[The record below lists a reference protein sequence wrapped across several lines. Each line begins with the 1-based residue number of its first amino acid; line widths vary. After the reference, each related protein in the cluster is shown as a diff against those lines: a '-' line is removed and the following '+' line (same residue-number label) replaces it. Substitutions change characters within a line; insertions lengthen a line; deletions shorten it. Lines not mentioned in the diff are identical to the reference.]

1 MDIIKTKRGEEM
13 DENVA
18 NKVKRKN
25 GFNQKKLYDNL
36 FIASFLFYPILL
48 FCVFWVYTNFDSI
61 LLGFRKYD
69 ELNNPSFAGLA
80 NFKDFI
86 NYVILNGDPRWGIA
100 FKNTL
105 KMYLIPLIPCNLC
118 YIFFAYILFKH
129 CPAHRILRFIVLLP
143 QIIAGFI
150 LALVF
155 KRFVEQA
162 LPGIMSELFG
172 LTDFPNLLWDKET
185 AFGTQLFYV
194 IWISFSTNLIVYPNA
209 MKEIDT
215 AILEAAQIDGVQN
228 MFQELWYIIVPLIYP
243 TMCTFIITGFS
254 GMIMAGGAVP
264 TFYYFNAPTH
274 VVNVGYLYWIQM
286 TNADSFIDYPLYA
299 AGGLMLTVIIA
310 PLTML
315 LRWALDKY
323 GPSTE
328 GY

>member
-1 MDIIKTKRGEEM
+1 MKIGIHKGMT
-13 DENVA
+13 
-18 NKVKRKN
+18 RKN
-25 GFNQKKLYDNL
+25 GLNRKKLNDNL
-36 FIASFLFYPILL
+36 FVASFLFYPLLL
-48 FCVFWVYTNFDSI
+48 FCVFWLYANFDSI
-61 LLGFRKYD
+61 LLSFRRYD
-69 ELNNPSFAGLA
+69 EFNKASFAGLE

-86 NYVILNGDPRWGIA
+86 RFVLLEGDPRWGIA

-118 YIFFAYILFKH
+118 YIFFAYILFKQ
-129 CPAHRILRFIVLLP
+129 CPAHKVLRFIVLLP

-162 LPGIMSELFG
+162 LPSIASSLFG
-172 LTDFPNLLWDKET
+172 VKNFPTLLWEKEY

-194 IWISFSTNLIVYPNA
+194 IWTSFSTNLIVYPNA
-209 MKEIDT
+209 MKEIDSG
-215 AILEAAQIDGVQN
+215 ILEAAQLDGVQN

-243 TMCTFIITGFS
+243 TMTTFLITGFS
-254 GMIMAGGAVP
+254 SMIMAGGAVP

-286 TNADSFIDYPLYA
+286 THADSYIDYPLYA
-299 AGGLMLTVIIA
+299 AGGLMLTIIIA

-315 LRWALDKY
+315 LRWALEKY
-323 GPSTE
+323 GPNTE